1 MEERNKPNLKVMPN
15 RIIIKNGKII
25 FPDAI
30 KDKLTLVCENGKITR
45 LSSSDVMPETGDRVI
60 DAQNKYVSPGFID
73 IHTHGGGGHDFM
85 DGTVDAY
92 LGAAEMHARHGT
104 TTLLP
109 TTLTSTFEELMTTF
123 SIYQEAVRRN
133 RKGAKF
139 LGLHLEGPYFAY
151 NQRGAQDPKYLRNP
165 EPEEYHKILAASKD
179 IVRWSLAPELPG
191 AFEFGKVLTS
201 KNILASI
208 AHSDAIYEEVLE
220 AFHAGFTHVTH
231 LYSGMSTVTRRNAF
245 RYAGVLEAAYLID
258 DMTVEIIADGVH
270 LPKPLL
276 QFVYKFKGPDK
287 TALCTDSMRGAG
299 MPDGESILGS
309 LDKGQKV
316 IIEDGVAK
324 LPDRTAF
331 AGSVATTDR
340 LVRTMVEVAEVPLVE
355 AVRMMTLTPARIL
368 KIDQHKGSIK
378 EDKDADFVI
387 FDNHINVS
395 HTILEGNVIYGN

>member
-1 MEERNKPNLKVMPN
+1 MKN
-15 RIIIKNGKII
+15 RLIIKNGKIL
-25 FPDAI
+25 FPDRMEENLNI
-30 KDKLTLVCENGKITR
+30 LCEDGKIVEI
-45 LSSSDVMPETGDRVI
+45 LKPENVSFDGSVKVI
-60 DAQNKYVSPGFID
+60 DAGNNYIAPGFID
-73 IHTHGGGGHDFM
+73 MHTHGGGGHDFM
-85 DGTVDAY
+85 DGTVEAY
-92 LGAAEMHARHGT
+92 LGAAETHAKYGT
-104 TTLLP
+104 TALVP
-109 TTLTSTFEELMTTF
+109 TTLTSTSEELTQTF
-123 SIYQEAVRRN
+123 SVYKEAVKQN
-133 RKGAKF
+133 KKGAKF

-165 EPEEYHKILAASKD
+165 EPEEYNRILRESDD

-191 AFEFGKVLTS
+191 ALEFGKVLIS

-220 AFHAGFTHVTH
+220 AYHAGFTHVTH
-231 LYSGMSTVTRRNAF
+231 LYSAMSTVTRRNAF

-270 LPKPLL
+270 LPKSLL

-309 LDKGQKV
+309 LEKGQKV

-324 LPDRTAF
+324 LLDRTAF

-340 LVRTMVEVAEVPLVE
+340 LVRTMVKIAEIPLLD
-355 AVRMMTLTPARIL
+355 AVKMMTLTPARIL
-368 KIDQHKGSIK
+368 HIDEHKGSIQNG
-378 EDKDADFVI
+378 KDADFVI
-387 FDNHINVS
+387 FDDNINVS
-395 HTILEGNVIYGN
+395 YTILEGNVIYAG

>member
-1 MEERNKPNLKVMPN
+1 N
-15 RIIIKNGKII
+15 R
-25 FPDAI
+25 
-30 KDKLTLVCENGKITR
+30 
-45 LSSSDVMPETGDRVI
+45 
-60 DAQNKYVSPGFID
+60 YVSSGFID

-85 DGTVDAY
+85 DGTVEAY
-92 LGAAEMHARHGT
+92 LGAAETHAKHGT
-104 TTLLP
+104 TALLP
-109 TTLTSTFEELMTTF
+109 TTLTSTFEELMKTF
-123 SIYQEAVRRN
+123 SIYKQAVQKN
-133 RKGAKF
+133 NKGAKF

-165 EPEEYHKILAASKD
+165 EPEEYNKILAASDD

-191 AFEFGKVLTS
+191 AFDFGKVLTS
-201 KNILASI
+201 QNILTSI

-220 AFHAGFTHVTH
+220 AFNAGFTHVTH
-231 LYSGMSTVTRRNAF
+231 LYSAMSTVTRRNAF

-270 LPKPLL
+270 LPKSLL

-340 LVRTMVEVAEVPLVE
+340 LVRTMVELAEVPLVE
-355 AVRMMTLTPARIL
+355 AVRMMTLTPARIMQ
-368 KIDQHKGSIK
+368 IDQQKGSIV
-378 EDKDADFVI
+378 EGKDADFVI
-387 FDNHINVS
+387 FDDQINVS
-395 HTILEGNVIYGN
+395 HTILEGNVIYGD

>member
-1 MEERNKPNLKVMPN
+1 MNN
-15 RIIIKNGKII
+15 RIIIKNGKLI
-25 FPDAI
+25 FPDEI
-30 KDKLTLVCENGKITR
+30 KENLTLVCENGKIAR
-45 LSSSDVMPETGDRVI
+45 ISNPGEMVPETGARVI
-60 DAQNKYVSPGFID
+60 DAQNKYVSSGFID

-85 DGTVDAY
+85 DGTVEAY
-92 LGAAEMHARHGT
+92 LGAAETHAKHGT
-104 TTLLP
+104 TALLP
-109 TTLTSTFEELMTTF
+109 TTLTSTFEELMQTF
-123 SIYQEAVRRN
+123 SIYQQAVQKN
-133 RKGAKF
+133 TKGAKF

-165 EPEEYHKILAASKD
+165 EPEEYNKILAASND

-191 AFEFGKVLTS
+191 AFDFGKVLTS
-201 KNILASI
+201 QNILTSI

-220 AFHAGFTHVTH
+220 AYQAGFTHVTH
-231 LYSGMSTVTRRNAF
+231 LYSAMSTVTRRNAF

-340 LVRTMVEVAEVPLVE
+340 LVRTMVELAGVPLVE
-355 AVRMMTLTPARIL
+355 AVRMMTLTPARIMR
-368 KIDQHKGSIK
+368 IDQQKGSIR
-378 EDKDADFVI
+378 EGKDADFVI
-387 FDNHINVS
+387 FDDHIHVS
-395 HTILEGNVIYGN
+395 HTILEGNVIYGD

>member
-1 MEERNKPNLKVMPN
+1 MRN
-15 RIIIKNGKII
+15 RIIIKNGKLI
-25 FPDAI
+25 FPDEI
-30 KDKLTLVCENGKITR
+30 KEGLTLVCENGKITR
-45 LSSSDVMPETGDRVI
+45 ISHPDEVVAESGDRVV
-60 DAQNKYVSPGFID
+60 DAQNRYVSSGFID

-85 DGTVDAY
+85 DGTVEAY
-92 LGAAEMHARHGT
+92 LGAAETHAKHGT
-104 TTLLP
+104 TALLP
-109 TTLTSTFEELMTTF
+109 TTLTSTFEELMKTF
-123 SIYQEAVRRN
+123 SIYKQAVQRN
-133 RKGAKF
+133 NKGAKF

-165 EPEEYHKILAASKD
+165 EPEEYNKILAASDD

-191 AFEFGKVLTS
+191 AFDFGKALTS
-201 KNILASI
+201 QNILTSI
-208 AHSDAIYEEVLE
+208 AHSDAIYEEVVE
-220 AFHAGFTHVTH
+220 AFNAGFTHVTH
-231 LYSGMSTVTRRNAF
+231 LYSAMSTVTRRNAF

-270 LPKPLL
+270 LPKSLL

-340 LVRTMVEVAEVPLVE
+340 LVRTMVELAEVPLVE
-355 AVRMMTLTPARIL
+355 AVRMMTLTPARIMQ
-368 KIDQHKGSIK
+368 IDQQKGSIV
-378 EDKDADFVI
+378 EGKDADFVI
-387 FDNHINVS
+387 FDDHIHVS
-395 HTILEGNVIYGN
+395 HTILEGNVIYGD

>member
-1 MEERNKPNLKVMPN
+1 MSN

-25 FPDAI
+25 FPDEI
-30 KDKLTLVCENGKITR
+30 KENLTLVCENEKITR
-45 LSSSDVMPETGDRVI
+45 ISNPGEMVPETGARVI
-60 DAQNKYVSPGFID
+60 DAQNRYVAPGFID

-85 DGTVDAY
+85 DGTVEAY
-92 LGAAEMHARHGT
+92 LGAAETHAKHGT
-104 TTLLP
+104 TALLP
-109 TTLTSTFEELMTTF
+109 TTLTSTFEELMQTF
-123 SIYQEAVRRN
+123 SIYQQAVQKN
-133 RKGAKF
+133 TKGAKF

-165 EPEEYHKILAASKD
+165 EPEEYNKILAASND

-191 AFEFGKVLTS
+191 AFDFGKVLTS
-201 KNILASI
+201 QNILTSI

-220 AFHAGFTHVTH
+220 AYQAGFTHVTH
-231 LYSGMSTVTRRNAF
+231 LYSAMSTVTRRNAF

-340 LVRTMVEVAEVPLVE
+340 LVRTMVEVAGVPLVE
-355 AVRMMTLTPARIL
+355 AVRMMTLTPARIMR
-368 KIDQHKGSIK
+368 IDQQKGSIR
-378 EDKDADFVI
+378 EGKDADFVI
-387 FDNHINVS
+387 FDDHIHVS
-395 HTILEGNVIYGN
+395 HTILEGNVIYGD

>member
-1 MEERNKPNLKVMPN
+1 MNN

-25 FPDAI
+25 FPDEM
-30 KDKLTLVCENGKITR
+30 KENLTLVCENGKISR
-45 LSSSDVMPETGDRVI
+45 IINPGEVVPETGARII
-60 DAQNKYVSPGFID
+60 DAQNRYVSSGFID

-85 DGTVDAY
+85 DGTVEAY
-92 LGAAEMHARHGT
+92 LGAAETHAKHGT
-104 TTLLP
+104 TALLP
-109 TTLTSTFEELMTTF
+109 TTLTSTFEELMQTF
-123 SIYQEAVRRN
+123 SIYKQAVQKN
-133 RKGAKF
+133 TQGAKF

-165 EPEEYHKILAASKD
+165 APEEYNKILAASDD

-191 AFEFGKVLTS
+191 AFDFGKVLTA
-201 KNILASI
+201 KNILPSI
-208 AHSDAIYEEVLE
+208 AHSDAIYEEVVD
-220 AFHAGFTHVTH
+220 AWQAGFTHVTH
-231 LYSGMSTVTRRNAF
+231 LYSAMSTVSRRNAF

-258 DMTVEIIADGVH
+258 NMTVEIIADGVH

-309 LDKGQKV
+309 LEKGQKV

-340 LVRTMVEVAEVPLVE
+340 LVRTMVEVAGVPLVE
-355 AVRMMTLTPARIL
+355 AVRMMTLTPARIM
-368 KIDQHKGSIK
+368 KIDQQKGSIR
-378 EDKDADFVI
+378 EGKDADFVI
-387 FDNHINVS
+387 FDDHIHVS
-395 HTILEGNVIYGN
+395 HTIIEGNVIYGD

>member
-1 MEERNKPNLKVMPN
+1 MNN

-25 FPDAI
+25 FPDEM
-30 KDKLTLVCENGKITR
+30 KENLTLVCENGKISR
-45 LSSSDVMPETGDRVI
+45 IINPGEVVPETGARVI
-60 DAQNKYVSPGFID
+60 DAQNRYVSSGFID

-85 DGTVDAY
+85 DGTVEAY
-92 LGAAEMHARHGT
+92 LGAAETHAKHGT
-104 TTLLP
+104 TALLP
-109 TTLTSTFEELMTTF
+109 TTLTSTFEELMQTF
-123 SIYQEAVRRN
+123 SIYKQAVQKN
-133 RKGAKF
+133 TKGAKF

-165 EPEEYHKILAASKD
+165 EPEEYNKILAASDD

-191 AFEFGKVLTS
+191 AFDFGKVLTAQ
-201 KNILASI
+201 NILTSI
-208 AHSDAIYEEVLE
+208 AHSDAIYEEVVD
-220 AFHAGFTHVTH
+220 AWQAGFTHVTH
-231 LYSGMSTVTRRNAF
+231 LYSAMSTVSRRNAF

-340 LVRTMVEVAEVPLVE
+340 LVRTMVDLAEVPLVE

-368 KIDQHKGSIK
+368 KIDQQKGSVK
-378 EDKDADFVI
+378 EGKDADFVI
-387 FDNHINVS
+387 FDDHIHVS
-395 HTILEGNVIYGN
+395 HTILEGNVIYGD

>member
-1 MEERNKPNLKVMPN
+1 MNN

-25 FPDAI
+25 FPDEM
-30 KDKLTLVCENGKITR
+30 KENLTLVCENGKIAR
-45 LSSSDVMPETGDRVI
+45 ISNPGEVVPETGAKVI
-60 DAQNKYVSPGFID
+60 DAQNKYVSSGFID

-85 DGTVDAY
+85 DGTVEAY
-92 LGAAEMHARHGT
+92 LGAAETHAKHGT
-104 TTLLP
+104 TALLP
-109 TTLTSTFEELMTTF
+109 TTLTSTFEELMQTF
-123 SIYQEAVRRN
+123 SIYKQAVQKN
-133 RKGAKF
+133 TKGAKF

-165 EPEEYHKILAASKD
+165 EPEEYNKILAASDD

-191 AFEFGKVLTS
+191 ALDFGKVLTA
-201 KNILASI
+201 KNILPSI
-208 AHSDAIYEEVLE
+208 AHSDAIYEEIVD
-220 AFHAGFTHVTH
+220 AWQAGFTHVTH
-231 LYSGMSTVTRRNAF
+231 LYSAMSTVSRRNAF

-258 DMTVEIIADGVH
+258 EMTVEIIADGVH

-340 LVRTMVEVAEVPLVE
+340 LVRTMVDLAEVPLVE

-368 KIDQHKGSIK
+368 KIDQQKGSVK
-378 EDKDADFVI
+378 EGKDADFVI
-387 FDNHINVS
+387 FDDHIHVS
-395 HTILEGNVIYGN
+395 HTILEGNVIYGD

>member
-1 MEERNKPNLKVMPN
+1 MSN

-25 FPDAI
+25 FPDEM
-30 KDKLTLVCENGKITR
+30 KENLTLVCENEKITR
-45 LSSSDVMPETGDRVI
+45 ISNPGEMVPETGARVI
-60 DAQNKYVSPGFID
+60 DAQNRYVAPGFID

-85 DGTVDAY
+85 DGTVEAY
-92 LGAAEMHARHGT
+92 LGAAETHAKHGT
-104 TTLLP
+104 TALLP
-109 TTLTSTFEELMTTF
+109 TTLTSTFEELMQTF
-123 SIYQEAVRRN
+123 SIYKQAVQKN
-133 RKGAKF
+133 TKGAKF

-165 EPEEYHKILAASKD
+165 EPEEYNKILAASND

-191 AFEFGKVLTS
+191 AFDFGKVLTS
-201 KNILASI
+201 QNILTSI

-220 AFHAGFTHVTH
+220 AYQAGFTHVTH
-231 LYSGMSTVTRRNAF
+231 LYSAMSTVTRRNAF

-340 LVRTMVEVAEVPLVE
+340 LVRTMVDLAEVPLVE
-355 AVRMMTLTPARIL
+355 AVRMMTLTPARIMQ
-368 KIDQHKGSIK
+368 IDREKGSVK
-378 EDKDADFVI
+378 EGKDADFVI
-387 FDNHINVS
+387 FDDHIHVS
-395 HTILEGNVIYGN
+395 HTIIEGNVIYGD